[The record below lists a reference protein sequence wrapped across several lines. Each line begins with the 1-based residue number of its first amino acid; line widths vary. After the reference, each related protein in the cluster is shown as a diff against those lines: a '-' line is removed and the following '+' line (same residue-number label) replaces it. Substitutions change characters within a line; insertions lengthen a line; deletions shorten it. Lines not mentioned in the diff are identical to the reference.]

1 MSMAT
6 KITLQMDPTDR
17 ILLKRGLNKNGRAQL
32 FFTNEVKR
40 QCDPYTPKRNNIM
53 ISTAVV
59 HPTCIEYVQPYSRRQ
74 YYENQGKGAEGTSN
88 HGLRGK
94 MWDKRMWADKG
105 PQIVKAVANF
115 CGGKVG

>member
-1 MSMAT
+1 MAA
-6 KITLQMDPTDR
+6 KITLQMDPTDK
-17 ILLKRGLNKNGRAQL
+17 ILLRRNLNQNGKAQQ
-32 FFTNEVKR
+32 FFTHEVRR
-40 QCDPYTPKRNNIM
+40 QCDPYVPMRTGVLKN
-53 ISTAVV
+53 TAVEHV
-59 HPTCIEYVQPYSRRQ
+59 NYIEYIQPYARRQ

-94 MWDKRMWADKG
+94 MWDKRMWPDKG